1 MKKLND
7 SNDLENDNKI
17 VEVSSQELNESKSIS
32 STINRNL
39 EQIQTIVMENEDIN
53 LINSSIKKNFLLS
66 NLSKDIIDSL
76 IKKLIFVTVN
86 KGDVLYKE
94 GDNGYFFFIIKSG
107 KFESFSKLN
116 VSK

>member
-39 EQIQTIVMENEDIN
+39 EQIQTIVMENDDIN

-76 IKKLIFVTVN
+76 IKKLI
-86 KGDVLYKE
+86 L
-94 GDNGYFFFIIKSG
+94 
-107 KFESFSKLN
+107 
-116 VSK
+116 